1 MEDLGVV
8 LILVETSM
16 KIKTNKIIIIAIF
29 LVIITLAVILLLTR
43 SNKKEYLSEPIPQ
56 TAVSFSNKKVS
67 IKDLAKW
74 VEKEDFYLWEVNND
88 IKLQNVEQIAYDNN
102 LKLIRSEE
110 GVISHW
116 TKDSSQLIYN
126 LSANTLTVLGKDLIK
141 IEGLSNVTSASF
153 TELFKKYF
161 DLDCL
166 FELFMTEKKETG
178 ETVFYA
184 KRYLD
189 QTNLI
194 EIGSNNFQTDYIA
207 VKDGKIVYASLLLAQ
222 YQNTKKILP
231 LIARD
236 ELEKYINQVDYPK
249 DFYPRMSILN
259 NNPIFEEIEYVESEY
274 KKVLNNINNCKAD
287 NISIVYIYKK
297 MSQKYLTPVYKLEVQ
312 CELNYEG
319 EVFAI
324 PGIMYVNAIQ
334 PKFVSTEN

>member
-16 KIKTNKIIIIAIF
+16 KIKTNKIIIIAIS
-29 LVIITLAVILLLTR
+29 LVIITLAGILLLTR

-141 IEGLSNVTSASF
+141 I
-153 TELFKKYF
+153 
-161 DLDCL
+161 
-166 FELFMTEKKETG
+166 
-178 ETVFYA
+178 
-184 KRYLD
+184 
-189 QTNLI
+189 
-194 EIGSNNFQTDYIA
+194 
-207 VKDGKIVYASLLLAQ
+207 
-222 YQNTKKILP
+222 
-231 LIARD
+231 
-236 ELEKYINQVDYPK
+236 
-249 DFYPRMSILN
+249 
-259 NNPIFEEIEYVESEY
+259 
-274 KKVLNNINNCKAD
+274 
-287 NISIVYIYKK
+287 
-297 MSQKYLTPVYKLEVQ
+297 
-312 CELNYEG
+312 
-319 EVFAI
+319 
-324 PGIMYVNAIQ
+324 
-334 PKFVSTEN
+334 

>member
-116 TKDSSQLIYN
+116 TKDSSQL
-126 LSANTLTVLGKDLIK
+126 
-141 IEGLSNVTSASF
+141 
-153 TELFKKYF
+153 
-161 DLDCL
+161 
-166 FELFMTEKKETG
+166 
-178 ETVFYA
+178 
-184 KRYLD
+184 
-189 QTNLI
+189 
-194 EIGSNNFQTDYIA
+194 
-207 VKDGKIVYASLLLAQ
+207 
-222 YQNTKKILP
+222 
-231 LIARD
+231 
-236 ELEKYINQVDYPK
+236 
-249 DFYPRMSILN
+249 
-259 NNPIFEEIEYVESEY
+259 
-274 KKVLNNINNCKAD
+274 
-287 NISIVYIYKK
+287 
-297 MSQKYLTPVYKLEVQ
+297 
-312 CELNYEG
+312 
-319 EVFAI
+319 
-324 PGIMYVNAIQ
+324 
-334 PKFVSTEN
+334 

>member
-16 KIKTNKIIIIAIF
+16 KIKTNKIIIIAIS
-29 LVIITLAVILLLTR
+29 LVIITLAGILLLTKN
-43 SNKKEYLSEPIPQ
+43 NKKEYLSEPIPQ

-141 IEGLSNVTSASF
+141 IDGLSNVTSASF

-166 FELFMTEKKETG
+166 FELFMTEKK
-178 ETVFYA
+178 
-184 KRYLD
+184 KREKPYFMQRDIL
-189 QTNLI
+189 TKLI
-194 EIGSNNFQTDYIA
+194 
-207 VKDGKIVYASLLLAQ
+207 
-222 YQNTKKILP
+222 
-231 LIARD
+231 
-236 ELEKYINQVDYPK
+236 
-249 DFYPRMSILN
+249 
-259 NNPIFEEIEYVESEY
+259 
-274 KKVLNNINNCKAD
+274 
-287 NISIVYIYKK
+287 
-297 MSQKYLTPVYKLEVQ
+297 
-312 CELNYEG
+312 
-319 EVFAI
+319 
-324 PGIMYVNAIQ
+324 
-334 PKFVSTEN
+334 